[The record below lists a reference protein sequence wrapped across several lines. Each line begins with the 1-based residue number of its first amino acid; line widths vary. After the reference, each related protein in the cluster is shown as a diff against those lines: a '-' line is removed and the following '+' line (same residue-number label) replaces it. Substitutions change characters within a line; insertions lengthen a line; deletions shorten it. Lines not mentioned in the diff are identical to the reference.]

1 MSVTEQWSSKKT
13 FILATIGSAIGL
25 GNIWRFPFKCYE
37 NGGSSFLIAYVIALL
52 IAGVPAIMME
62 LSLGHKYRLSAPYA
76 LSKWKKGT
84 QWVGWW
90 AVLISFLV
98 VCYYMVIMAWALNYS
113 VFATDLSWGNEPGD
127 FFFNQYL
134 HISDGPFH
142 LGSVQLPVLIALL
155 ISWVFVLLS
164 IWKGAKTVSKVVYLT
179 VVLPWVLLLV
189 FVYKGVTLPGAHLG
203 LIYYLKPHFE
213 TLADPKV
220 WMAAF
225 GQVFYSLSIGFGIMM
240 AYARSL
246 PKGSDVIGSALIIA
260 LADAAT
266 AFIGGFAVFG
276 CLGYYAQASGQ
287 AVSEVLKGGVG
298 LAFVTYPTI
307 INSLPAS
314 WLFGVMFFLMLLTLA
329 VDSAFSL
336 VEALANGLVDK
347 FGWKHRKAIIS
358 IAVLGIAIGLIFT
371 TQAGLYWLDIVDR
384 WLEFFGVAVIVLLEC
399 FIVSWL
405 GKADKLRKYANS
417 FSDIKFARW
426 WDILVK
432 FLIPAVLIALI
443 ISDGLN
449 LYKNGYGD
457 YPKKALLIGG
467 WIPVFLL
474 PVIAI
479 IIGSSSKKE
488 KIEEQKVIYP
498 KHDFLGRKGFTR
510 FYNYLYGLLVA
521 GVIVAVIGL
530 AAPALLTVALTTYL
544 ILALLGGAIYF
555 SIVTSRENEVRKEW
569 AQEKLDYSGEE

>member
-1 MSVTEQWSSKKT
+1 MSVTEQWTSKKT

-52 IAGVPAIMME
+52 IAGVPAIVME

-76 LSKWKKGT
+76 LSRWKKGT
-84 QWVGWW
+84 QWIGWW
-90 AVLISFLV
+90 AVLIGFLV
-98 VCYYMVIMAWALNYS
+98 VCYYMVIMAWSLNYT
-113 VFATDLSWGNEPGD
+113 VFAADLSWGNEPGN

-134 HISDGPFH
+134 HISEGPFQ
-142 LGSVQLPVLIALL
+142 LGRVQVPVLIALL
-155 ISWVFVLLS
+155 ISWVLVLFS
-164 IWKGAKTVSKVVYLT
+164 IWKGAKTVSKVVYIT
-179 VVLPWVLLLV
+179 VVLPWLLLLV
-189 FVYKGVTLPGAHLG
+189 FVYKGVTLPGARLG
-203 LIYYLKPHFE
+203 LVYYLKPHFE

-287 AVSEVLKGGVG
+287 AVSEVLKGGVS

-336 VEALANGLVDK
+336 VESLANGLVDK
-347 FGWKHRKAIIS
+347 FGWKHQKAIIL
-358 IAVLGIAIGLIFT
+358 IAIVGIALGLIFT

-399 FIVSWL
+399 FVISWL
-405 GKADKLRKYANS
+405 GKADKLRKYSNS
-417 FSDIKFARW
+417 FSDVKFARW

-443 ISDGLN
+443 ISDGLS
-449 LYKNGYGD
+449 LFKNGYGD
-457 YPKKALLIGG
+457 YPKTALLIGG

-474 PVIAI
+474 PIIALL
-479 IIGSSSKKE
+479 IGSSSKQE
-488 KIEEQKVIYP
+488 KDTGQKVLTP
-498 KHDFLGRKGFTR
+498 QQDFSGKKGFSR
-510 FYNYLYGLLVA
+510 FYYYLYGLLAA
-521 GVIVAVIGL
+521 GAIVVIIGFAV
-530 AAPALLTVALTTYL
+530 PSLLTEALTIYL
-544 ILALLGGAIYF
+544 ILALLGGAVYF
-555 SIVTSRENEVRKEW
+555 SIITSLDDVSRKKW
-569 AQEKLDYSGEE
+569 IQEKLDYSGEE